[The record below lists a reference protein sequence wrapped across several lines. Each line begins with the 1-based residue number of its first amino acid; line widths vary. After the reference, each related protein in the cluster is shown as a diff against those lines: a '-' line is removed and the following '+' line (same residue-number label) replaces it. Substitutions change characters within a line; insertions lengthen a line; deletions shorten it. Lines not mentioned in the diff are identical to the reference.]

1 MIAAAITAAA
11 AMNALASRQGPWT
24 KEKAWQWY
32 NAQPWIRGCNY
43 MPASAANRVDQWQSL
58 GSEERF
64 KEVEKELALAEE
76 IGFNTL
82 RLVIEHQGFGVW
94 LAEHDSFMANFER
107 YLQILERHGMRAIVV
122 LGNDCSRPKEL
133 WQLPKP
139 GVQKY
144 DIGYH
149 GGRRITQHGSNP
161 NALGYTTV
169 DDPELR
175 PKFYAMCEELMAKYR
190 NDKRILLW
198 NLWNEP
204 GNNNRND
211 LTMKDLRELFEI
223 AWKIDPVQPLA
234 ADVFTLNSGNKKPHN
249 NVEVMAGDLSDI
261 ISYHRYASA
270 DEQKRV
276 CDLIR
281 ARWGRPM
288 INTEWLARMWD
299 DKPTTCYPFFAQE
312 RIGAVC
318 WGFVAGKYQ
327 TYEPYEPMWK
337 SKFEF
342 FSPDV
347 PVTKWYHDLF
357 RPSHHPYDPEEI
369 AVIRRVN
376 AQMDAE
382 FKGDSLRMRIA
393 KKHSVIAED
402 MWNGYRR
409 TKFDFYGREAWV
421 VEPSIEPAEN
431 SPWTWTMQCADT
443 DVERTG
449 VLELLKRGFHHVTI
463 DLFDTRMNDEGL
475 KAAAK
480 FQKFLVEELGLAPK
494 ANLIGISWGG
504 FFATRYAATHPA
516 NVATMYL
523 DAPLLN
529 FECFTHD
536 LGLWT
541 GLKPSSGTWADS
553 AEMPIN
559 LAEKIASAK
568 IPVLLLYGGEDQTV
582 LPSHNS
588 EIFIRRF
595 KAAGGS
601 IKVEARKCY
610 GHNPHGFDPGK
621 QAPIRDFFTAR

>member
-1 MIAAAITAAA
+1 
-11 AMNALASRQGPWT
+11 
-24 KEKAWQWY
+24 
-32 NAQPWIRGCNY
+32 
-43 MPASAANRVDQWQSL
+43 
-58 GSEERF
+58 
-64 KEVEKELALAEE
+64 
-76 IGFNTL
+76 
-82 RLVIEHQGFGVW
+82 
-94 LAEHDSFMANFER
+94 
-107 YLQILERHGMRAIVV
+107 
-122 LGNDCSRPKEL
+122 
-133 WQLPKP
+133 
-139 GVQKY
+139 
-144 DIGYH
+144 
-149 GGRRITQHGSNP
+149 
-161 NALGYTTV
+161 
-169 DDPELR
+169 
-175 PKFYAMCEELMAKYR
+175 
-190 NDKRILLW
+190 
-198 NLWNEP
+198 
-204 GNNNRND
+204 
-211 LTMKDLRELFEI
+211 
-223 AWKIDPVQPLA
+223 
-234 ADVFTLNSGNKKPHN
+234 
-249 NVEVMAGDLSDI
+249 
-261 ISYHRYASA
+261 
-270 DEQKRV
+270 
-276 CDLIR
+276 
-281 ARWGRPM
+281 
-288 INTEWLARMWD
+288 
-299 DKPTTCYPFFAQE
+299 
-312 RIGAVC
+312 
-318 WGFVAGKYQ
+318 
-327 TYEPYEPMWK
+327 
-337 SKFEF
+337 
-342 FSPDV
+342 
-347 PVTKWYHDLF
+347 
-357 RPSHHPYDPEEI
+357 
-369 AVIRRVN
+369 
-376 AQMDAE
+376 MDAE

-463 DLFDTRMNDEGL
+463 DLFDAKMNNEGL
-475 KAAAK
+475 KAATK

-516 NVATMYL
+516 NVAKMYL

-559 LAEKIASAK
+559 LAEKIAVAK

-595 KAAGGS
+595 KTAGGS

>member
-161 NALGYTTV
+161 NALGYTTL

-175 PKFYAMCEELMAKYR
+175 PKFYAIYEELMAKCR

-234 ADVFTLNSGNKKPHN
+234 QRRL
-249 NVEVMAGDLSDI
+249 
-261 ISYHRYASA
+261 YA
-270 DEQKRV
+270 Q
-276 CDLIR
+276 
-281 ARWGRPM
+281 
-288 INTEWLARMWD
+288 
-299 DKPTTCYPFFAQE
+299 
-312 RIGAVC
+312 
-318 WGFVAGKYQ
+318 
-327 TYEPYEPMWK
+327 
-337 SKFEF
+337 
-342 FSPDV
+342 
-347 PVTKWYHDLF
+347 
-357 RPSHHPYDPEEI
+357 
-369 AVIRRVN
+369 
-376 AQMDAE
+376 
-382 FKGDSLRMRIA
+382 LR
-393 KKHSVIAED
+393 
-402 MWNGYRR
+402 
-409 TKFDFYGREAWV
+409 
-421 VEPSIEPAEN
+421 
-431 SPWTWTMQCADT
+431 Q
-443 DVERTG
+443 
-449 VLELLKRGFHHVTI
+449 
-463 DLFDTRMNDEGL
+463 
-475 KAAAK
+475 
-480 FQKFLVEELGLAPK
+480 
-494 ANLIGISWGG
+494 
-504 FFATRYAATHPA
+504 
-516 NVATMYL
+516 
-523 DAPLLN
+523 
-529 FECFTHD
+529 
-536 LGLWT
+536 
-541 GLKPSSGTWADS
+541 
-553 AEMPIN
+553 
-559 LAEKIASAK
+559 
-568 IPVLLLYGGEDQTV
+568 
-582 LPSHNS
+582 
-588 EIFIRRF
+588 
-595 KAAGGS
+595 
-601 IKVEARKCY
+601 
-610 GHNPHGFDPGK
+610 
-621 QAPIRDFFTAR
+621 